1 MAAVTSAGARG
12 SDNQSCLWR
21 IGGATTGLAP
31 ALLISDGYPPASGRS
46 PARASVSAPVERS
59 KTRMPRTGDLRSHG
73 ALLRTG

>member
-12 SDNQSCLWR
+12 SGQPVLP
-21 IGGATTGLAP
+21 LANWGRDHGSGSGP
-31 ALLISDGYPPASGRS
+31 AYSDGYPPASGRS

-59 KTRMPRTGDLRSHG
+59 KTRMPRTGDVRSHG